1 MAVKTRTQ
9 GANAPRSVRPRQ
21 RLFWSRLHFAIRLLG
36 LTGALLAC
44 VGAVLASLKHEL
56 DSLTDAKTIQDAYT
70 VGLNLAQTAIDNPER
85 DWRTLL
91 LFGGAAIALFALLVE
106 AIVVLC
112 FTATRRSAFGFNALL
127 QGALAAILLLAVNAW
142 SFRHYVLVDFTRD
155 HQFTL
160 PAEVRDN
167 LRQLDPDSKTTIIVY
182 QRHKA
187 FGRLSE
193 KPDGND
199 KPPDEYDKAAERKVI
214 EKVKDLADLLRE
226 VGPKVAVE
234 VLDVE
239 SRNYKTQL
247 ASLTEGAPELKKA
260 IEAAPENSLFF
271 YAKGASDKPYLQR
284 LSFNDFYLLDKTASQ
299 EDRNG
304 RGNLVLLYQGAEPFA
319 SRLLHLEEKRPRIG
333 IAVIHKVLTTTSEHD
348 WGLQGLRRALE
359 SRGFAVED
367 IVLKKWSRFAPPTA
381 AAATVDESALE
392 RLEDRQGA
400 IEQLIANLDRQRPV
414 IVKSLELWKK
424 AIDDEKTRADLTRR
438 LADQLDGNKVT
449 EELARLQTAVLQANL
464 ENIDRAMPVYR
475 QRLAEVREEK
485 SKLNV
490 PALNEQRRM
499 TDVKAKMERL
509 LADCDLLIVPRMT
522 LRNTADDY
530 ENIPSRVYRLDE
542 AQVDAIKDFLKGGK
556 PVLACLGPTNTPREG
571 MAQPEDLQP
580 DALEDLLTQLGV
592 HLGKQ
597 TVLFDDEVEAL
608 AESRT
613 GAEIGGVQ
621 FEPPPVL
628 FDWTPGAGR
637 PIGSPPPSDK
647 TNRIRESLQLTA
659 RALGKDAEGKPVPL
673 DIRIRHPRPIYF
685 VPPRGS
691 KVASDPDFLM
701 TNPRS
706 WNEDQPFPTA
716 DSVPQFER
724 ANKGRDKEAGML
736 ETSKDPL
743 EARRRGPFPIG
754 VAVETQLPS
763 SWYAS
768 AADKPA
774 SVRLAV
780 IGQGGFFTGKKLAPA
795 QERLF
800 VNTID
805 WLLGRDDQL
814 PRDDRVWS
822 YPRVNDTIPPDS
834 ETEYLW
840 LWGVRLGLP
849 VLFAFS
855 GLVVLLFR
863 RLR

>member
-1 MAVKTRTQ
+1 V
-9 GANAPRSVRPRQ
+9 
-21 RLFWSRLHFAIRLLG
+21 
-36 LTGALLAC
+36 
-44 VGAVLASLKHEL
+44 
-56 DSLTDAKTIQDAYT
+56 QDAYA

-85 DWRTLL
+85 DWRILL
-91 LFGGAAIALFALLVE
+91 LFGGAAVALFALLVE

-127 QGALAAILLLAVNAW
+127 QGALAAVLLIAVNAW
-142 SFRHYVLVDFTRD
+142 SFRHYLLVDFTRD

-160 PAEVRDN
+160 PAQVRDN
-167 LRQLDPDSKTTIIVY
+167 LARLDPNSKTTVIVY
-182 QRHKA
+182 QRHKT
-187 FGRLSE
+187 FGALTDR
-193 KPDGND
+193 
-199 KPPDEYDKAAERKVI
+199 PPDDFDSAAERKVV
-214 EKVKDLADLLRE
+214 EKVRDLAE
-226 VGPKVAVE
+226 QFQAIGPQIRVE
-234 VLDVE
+234 VLDVQSNDYKQRLRDVTDEAVRGARPAKGQQADDEKRQAEEAAALRKTIE
-239 SRNYKTQL
+239 S
-247 ASLTEGAPELKKA
+247 
-260 IEAAPENSLFF
+260 APENSLFF
-271 YAKGASDKPYLQR
+271 YARGENDRPYIQR
-284 LSFNDFYLLDKTASQ
+284 LSFNSFYLLDKTASQ
-299 EDRNG
+299 EDRGG
-304 RGNLVLLYQGAEPFA
+304 RGNLVLLYQGVEPFA
-319 SRLLHLEEKRPRIG
+319 SRLLHLEERKPRIG
-333 IAVIHKVLTTTSEHD
+333 LAVIHKVLTTTSDHD
-348 WGLQGLRRALE
+348 WGLLGLRRALE
-359 SRGFAVED
+359 SRGFEVED

-414 IVKSLELWKK
+414 IVKSLDLWKK

-464 ENIDRAMPVYR
+464 ESIDKAMPAYR
-475 QRLAEVREEK
+475 QRLAEVQEEK

-509 LADCDLLIVPRMT
+509 LADCDLLIIPRMT

-530 ENIPSRVYRLDE
+530 ENIPGRVYRLDE
-542 AQVDAIKDFLKGGK
+542 PQVEAIKEFLKAGK
-556 PVLACLGPTNTPREG
+556 PVLACLGPTNAPREG
-571 MAQPEDLQP
+571 MPQPEDSQP
-580 DALEDLLTQLGV
+580 DAFEDLLTQLGV
-592 HLGKQ
+592 RLGKE

-608 AESRT
+608 ADSRS

-637 PIGSPPPSDK
+637 PVGSPPPSDR
-647 TNRIRESLQLTA
+647 TNRIRESLRLTA

-685 VPPRGS
+685 VSSRGG
-691 KVASDPDFLM
+691 KIAFDPDFLM
-701 TNPRS
+701 TDPRS

-724 ANKGRDKEAGML
+724 PSKGRDKDAGML

-754 VAVETQLPS
+754 VAVETPLPS
-763 SWYAS
+763 SWYGSAS
-768 AADKPA
+768 GKPA
-774 SVRLAV
+774 TVRLAV
-780 IGQGGFFTGKKLAPA
+780 IGQGGFFTGKKMAPT

-834 ETEYLW
+834 EMEYLW